1 MRLGCRSTT
10 GIDHCL
16 TWVPPFFPFFLYNV
30 SMSQSQEPLRLRIVT
45 YNVHKCRGMDGRT
58 HPERIASVLG
68 RLNPDIVALQEV
80 IGAGPRGSG
89 QEERISQRLGM
100 ASVLAPTRTLR
111 GHPYGNALLSR
122 IPIKHH
128 AAFDLSED
136 GLEPRLLQRVDLSL
150 QDYRIHLYNVHLGT
164 SQKERGRQAR
174 KLIHFLSD
182 PSVRGPKILLG
193 DFNEWRKGPA
203 TRLLAEAFQGLV
215 LLPFLKWR
223 RTYPGFLP
231 IFHIDH
237 IYYQGQV
244 EVLKVEVPRTLSTL
258 IASDHMPILMELQI
272 SVKK

>member
-1 MRLGCRSTT
+1 MIYKHES
-10 GIDHCL
+10 
-16 TWVPPFFPFFLYNV
+16 
-30 SMSQSQEPLRLRIVT
+30 LRIRIVT

-58 HPERIASVLG
+58 HPQRIASVLE
-68 RLNPDIVALQEV
+68 RMNPDIVAMQEV

-89 QEERISQRLGM
+89 QEEKISRRLGM
-100 ASVLAPTRTLR
+100 ASVLAPARILR

-122 IPIKHH
+122 IPIQDHTV
-128 AAFDLSED
+128 FDLSED

-150 QDYRIHLYNVHLGT
+150 QGHRIHLYNVHLGT
-164 SQKERGRQAR
+164 SQKERARQAM

-203 TRLLAEAFQGLV
+203 TRLLAETFQGLA
-215 LLPFLKWR
+215 LLPFLRWR
-223 RTYPGFLP
+223 RTYPGILP

-237 IYYQGQV
+237 VYCQGQV
-244 EVLKVEVPRTLSTL
+244 EVLKVEVPRTLFTL
-258 IASDHMPILMELQI
+258 IASDHMPILMELRI

>member
-1 MRLGCRSTT
+1 MRLGCKTT
-10 GIDHCL
+10 PGMGDSL
-16 TWVPPFFPFFLYNV
+16 TLVPPFFPLFLYNV
-30 SMSQSQEPLRLRIVT
+30 FMSQSQEPLRLRIVT

-58 HPERIASVLG
+58 HPERIASVLI

-80 IGAGPRGSG
+80 IGAGPQGFG
-89 QEERISQRLGM
+89 QEERISQRMGM
-100 ASVLAPTRTLR
+100 ASVLAPARTLR
-111 GHPYGNALLSR
+111 GHLYGNALLSR

-128 AAFDLSED
+128 SVFDLSED
-136 GLEPRLLQRVDLSL
+136 GLEPRLLQRVDLSF
-150 QDYRIHLYNVHLGT
+150 QGHRIHLYNVHLGT
-164 SQKERGRQAR
+164 SQKERERQAR

-203 TRLLAEAFQGLV
+203 SRLLGETFQRLA

-258 IASDHMPILMELQI
+258 IASDHMPILLELQI
-272 SVKK
+272 SMKK

>member
-1 MRLGCRSTT
+1 
-10 GIDHCL
+10 
-16 TWVPPFFPFFLYNV
+16 
-30 SMSQSQEPLRLRIVT
+30 MSQSHQSLRLRIVT

-58 HPERIASVLG
+58 HPERIASVLV

-80 IGAGPRGSG
+80 IGAGPRGLG
-89 QEERISQRLGM
+89 QEEKISQRLGM
-100 ASVLAPTRTLR
+100 ASVLAPARILR
-111 GHPYGNALLSR
+111 GHLYGNALLSR

-128 AAFDLSED
+128 SSFDLSED

-150 QDYRIHLYNVHLGT
+150 QGHRIHLYNVHLGT

-203 TRLLAEAFQGLV
+203 TRLMAETFQSLA

-237 IYYQGQV
+237 IYCQGQV
-244 EVLKVEVPRTLSTL
+244 EVLKVEVPRTLSAL
-258 IASDHMPILMELQI
+258 IASDHMPILLELRI

>member
-1 MRLGCRSTT
+1 MIHKDES
-10 GIDHCL
+10 
-16 TWVPPFFPFFLYNV
+16 
-30 SMSQSQEPLRLRIVT
+30 LRVRIVT

-58 HPERIASVLG
+58 HPERIASVLE
-68 RLNPDIVALQEV
+68 RMNPDIVALQEV

-89 QEERISQRLGM
+89 QEEKISQRLGM
-100 ASVLAPTRTLR
+100 ASLLAPARMLR

-122 IPIKHH
+122 IPIHH
-128 AAFDLSED
+128 HTVFDLTED

-150 QDYRIHLYNVHLGT
+150 QGHRFHLYNVHLGT
-164 SQKERGRQAR
+164 SQRERGRQAI

-203 TRLLAEAFQGLV
+203 TRLLAEAFQGFA

-223 RTYPGFLP
+223 RTYPGILP

-237 IYYQGQV
+237 IYYQGPV

-258 IASDHMPILMELQI
+258 IASDHMPILMEMRI
-272 SVKK
+272 SVKN